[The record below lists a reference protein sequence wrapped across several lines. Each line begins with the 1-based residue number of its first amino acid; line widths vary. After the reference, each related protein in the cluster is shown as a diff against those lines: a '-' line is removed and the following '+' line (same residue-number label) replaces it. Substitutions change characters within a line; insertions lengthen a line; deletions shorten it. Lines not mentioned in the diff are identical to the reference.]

1 MAWTTAG
8 QPEEEGF
15 VRGMLSAVLQSVTVA
30 GRPGTRRHPGL
41 QQWKHKAV
49 HYLAVVVR
57 KQLLQEVEPA

>member
-1 MAWTTAG
+1 MARTTVG

-30 GRPGTRRHPGL
+30 RKPGARRYPGL
-41 QQWKHKAV
+41 HQWKHKAV

-57 KQLLQEVEPA
+57 KQLLQEVELA